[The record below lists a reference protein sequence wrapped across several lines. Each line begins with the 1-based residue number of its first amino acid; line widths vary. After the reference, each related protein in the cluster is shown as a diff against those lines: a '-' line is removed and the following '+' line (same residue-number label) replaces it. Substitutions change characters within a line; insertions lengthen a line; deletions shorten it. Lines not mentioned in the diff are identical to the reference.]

1 MTVGRQK
8 GRREGGKEKEE
19 RNGGG
24 ARGKE
29 NSNICQMN
37 DLLWGLGQVSV
48 ISGSVCPVSPQW
60 E

>member
-1 MTVGRQK
+1 M
-8 GRREGGKEKEE
+8 E
-19 RNGGG
+19 GG